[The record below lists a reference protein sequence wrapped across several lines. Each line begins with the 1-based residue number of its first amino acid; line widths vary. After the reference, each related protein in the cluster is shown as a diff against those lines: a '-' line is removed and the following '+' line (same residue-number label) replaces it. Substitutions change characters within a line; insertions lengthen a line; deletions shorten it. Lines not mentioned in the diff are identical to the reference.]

1 MTTIRRLAYAAL
13 LIGYTHTVFG
23 AIVRITG
30 SGLGC
35 GNHWPDCNNQLWPS
49 VGASSTVIIEYT
61 HRILAATLVATVVAL
76 VVLSSRNREARP
88 VRGPAWLA
96 LALVLT
102 AAVVGAIV
110 VKFDLADR
118 LVVLHYGIA
127 MLTLATL
134 VAAVVRAGGF
144 GAASLETGAASP
156 RTYRGARIAA
166 ILAFIVVLFGAATA
180 NIPGAAQSC
189 QGFPACRTILLHG
202 APLHT
207 QLTHRIL
214 AFLLFF
220 HVFALAL
227 GVKRRAEDGRIVLA
241 ARLAF
246 AVIVLQILVA
256 AALVELHL
264 PPPLQSLHQAVGTLV
279 WITIFAFASLARVGA
294 GVGATAD
301 SVPART
307 PQPVA
312 AS

>member
-13 LIGYTHTVFG
+13 AIGYTHTVFG

-35 GNHWPDCNNQLWPS
+35 GNHWPDCNSQLWPS
-49 VGASSTVIIEYT
+49 VGASSTVLIEYT

-76 VVLSSRNREARP
+76 VVLASRERDARP
-88 VRGPAWLA
+88 VRGPALLA

-102 AAVVGAIV
+102 AAIVGAIV

-134 VAAVVRAGGF
+134 VVAVVRAGGF
-144 GAASLETGAASP
+144 GAANLEPGATSQ
-156 RTYRGARIAA
+156 RTYRAARIAA
-166 ILAFIVVLFGAATA
+166 VMAFIVVLFGAATA

-189 QGFPACRTILLHG
+189 QGFPVCRSILLHG

-207 QLTHRIL
+207 QLTHRVL

-220 HVFALAL
+220 HVFGVAL
-227 GVKRRAEDGRIVLA
+227 GVRKRGEDSRIMLA

-246 AVIVLQILVA
+246 AVIVLQLIVA
-256 AALVELHL
+256 AGLVELHL

-279 WITIFAFASLARVGA
+279 WITIFAFATLARAGA
-294 GVGATAD
+294 GVGATSD
-301 SVPART
+301 TLPASAR
-307 PQPVA
+307 QPVT